1 MNRPLATPFLR
12 TLRSAAAMLA
22 CVFAWADGAAAQPRP
37 PGVLAPGEA
46 AVAGFSGVI
55 RPTLVPPGVDPADA
69 TVIDLF
75 GPSLRVIDLADL
87 GGRPAAQLVPAPKP
101 FTFTAR
107 QIGQVFAVALDNAV
121 PPNIYAAATSAY
133 GLPLIAPGAG
143 GAPARARHGGPSAG
157 FMPGLWGAAAP
168 GGGPGS
174 IWRIDGVTG
183 AVALFA
189 TVTHEGRA
197 NGGAALGGLAFDGE
211 TNTLYV
217 ADRETGFILRYGLDG
232 TLLWRF
238 DHGTEGRA
246 AAGLAPVPYD
256 PAGRSEI
263 AGPAFDSTQPATWGY
278 AAPER
283 RVFGLGIRHGRL
295 YYAVAAGREV
305 WSIALDGSALS
316 PTLELSVPPGDGP
329 SEISK
334 ITFDDQG
341 RMILAER
348 PAPTGAYDFQA
359 LAAPGTG
366 RVLRYALFERYPGVA
381 RAWQPE
387 PDAYA
392 VGFPGALTNGNG
404 GAAIGFDHDRAGAL
418 DRWSCGGFLW
428 TTGERLRASADPAL
442 AARLSASGPA
452 NVDGL
457 QGNDVWRV
465 RPLNAPPL
473 RSAFIDYDDRFDAP
487 GASGW
492 MGDMAIWRVC
502 GPALRGGWMLPGWML
517 AWWGGI
523 PAALPPPPDLSCPPD
538 QVKPGVQCCPKGTA
552 PGPNGQCAPFCPNG
566 AMDPKSQQ
574 LCGLGFDAATYDA
587 GDLAKLT
594 CIGGK
599 APKPGKGLLGC
610 VEASPVLSAPVCP
623 AGFAKQAV
631 PGVGM
636 ICQPA
641 PGQGQCPP
649 GQQLSPIDQQCH
661 ALCADGTAWPA
672 SQCCAPGAVV
682 SGTGQCCPAGAQF
695 DPQTGL
701 CTTDVTFN
709 PCPPGAKAQAAS
721 GQCAPGAGCPK
732 GSLADPKTGLCK
744 TTTTFCLPGYTPDPA
759 SGACNKTPPKIACA
773 AGQLAK
779 DGACCP
785 AGWSPNAAAGGC
797 CPPGQPADAGG
808 QCKLAACPPPGKK
821 IGGKCC
827 APGDLQPGGSC
838 AASLCAGGK
847 VPVGSG
853 PACCDPAKVYADA
866 KGTAACCAGKVV
878 NGVCG
883 PLGGDVAQPQCGSS
897 DPNCCP
903 AGYAAAGGACCLSSQ
918 LTATGQCCPAG
929 QAPSGPSNT
938 TCGPAKTPGM
948 PPGGGPP
955 GGGGTPGGSYCC
967 AGGLVPAVGGIC
979 CAPGQVT
986 SVGQCCPAGQQ
997 PDPKNRRNC
1006 VPAQSCGLRKT
1017 LVDGACCEDSRVY
1030 KDGTGTPRCCAQLVD
1045 QQSQRCPAEPIFNRQ
1060 QVCAKGWVPLGDGAC
1075 CPAGRVMRDGRC
1087 RGTTQPPVIVPQ
1099 IPFPPLSVPP
1109 VYRVP
1114 PAYVPP
1120 RNRVPPPPVE
1130 VQPRR
1135 PPPARAPTEQ
1145 AVPDPGR
1152 QRRPPDRAPPAVR
1165 PQTQRPAAE
1174 RPANRQILSRPPREV
1189 PAASGRTQKPGDPQ
1203 AGPPSKPQQKP
1214 KPGPA
1219 PDGRPPRP

>member
-1 MNRPLATPFLR
+1 MKRPSLLLCLKALRGGAALLAALL
-12 TLRSAAAMLA
+12 TLA
-22 CVFAWADGAAAQPRP
+22 GPAAAQPLP

-46 AVAGFSGVI
+46 AVAGFSGVF
-55 RPTLVPPGVDPADA
+55 RPTLVPPGADPADT

-75 GPSLRVIDLADL
+75 GPSLRVVDLADL
-87 GGRPAAQLVPAPKP
+87 GGRPAGQFVPAPKP

-133 GLPLIAPGAG
+133 GLPLIAPGSN
-143 GAPARARHGGPSAG
+143 GAPARARQGGPSAG

-183 AVALFA
+183 AVTLFA
-189 TVTHEGRA
+189 TVGQAGRA

-211 TNTLYV
+211 TDTLYV

-232 TLLWRF
+232 ALLGGY

-246 AAGLAPVPYD
+246 AAGLAPVAYD
-256 PAGRSEI
+256 PAGRSDI
-263 AGPAFDSTQPATWGY
+263 ASPAFDSTQPSTWGY

-283 RVFGLGIRHGRL
+283 RVFGLGIRQGRL
-295 YYAVAAGREV
+295 YYAVAAGLEV
-305 WSIALDGSALS
+305 WSIALSGPDRS
-316 PTLELSVPPGDGP
+316 PTRELSVPPGDAP

-359 LAAPGTG
+359 LAFPGTG
-366 RVLRYALFERYPGVA
+366 RVLRYALYARYPGLA

-387 PDAYA
+387 PDSYA

-404 GAAIGFDHDRAGAL
+404 GAAIGYDHDRTGLL

-428 TTGERLRASADPAL
+428 TTGERLRAASDPAV
-442 AARLSASGPA
+442 AARLAATGPLE
-452 NVDGL
+452 VDGL

-473 RSAFIDYDDRFDAP
+473 RSAFIDFDDRFDAP
-487 GASGW
+487 PRAGW

-523 PAALPPPPDLSCPPD
+523 PVPLPPQPDLSCPPD
-538 QVKPGVQCCPKGTA
+538 QQKPGIQCCPKGTA
-552 PGPNGQCAPFCPNG
+552 PGPNGQCSPFCPNG

-574 LCGLGFDAATYDA
+574 LCGLGFDAATYEA
-587 GDLAKLT
+587 GNPAKLA

-599 APKPGKGLLGC
+599 APKPGKGILGC

-631 PGVGM
+631 PGVGT
-636 ICQPA
+636 ICQPT

-661 ALCADGTAWPA
+661 ALCADGTAWP
-672 SQCCAPGAVV
+672 STQCCAPGSLVT
-682 SGTGQCCPAGAQF
+682 GTGQCCPAGALF
-695 DPQTGL
+695 DPKTGQ
-701 CTTDVTFN
+701 CTTEITFN
-709 PCPPGAKAQAAS
+709 PCPPGAKAQGAS

-732 GSLADPKTGLCK
+732 GAVADPKTGLCK
-744 TTTTFCLPGYTPDPA
+744 KVTTACLPGLKPDPA
-759 SGACNKTPPKIACA
+759 TGVCSKVPPKTACPP
-773 AGQLAK
+773 GQLGK
-779 DGACCP
+779 DGACCA
-785 AGWSPNAAAGGC
+785 AGWSPNAAGGC
-797 CPPGQPADAGG
+797 CPPGQSAEAGG
-808 QCKLAACPPPGKK
+808 QCKLAACPPPGKMM
-821 IGGKCC
+821 GGKCC
-827 APGDLQPGGSC
+827 APGDLKPGGSC
-838 AASLCAGGK
+838 AASLCTGGK

-866 KGTAACCAGKVV
+866 KGATACCAGKVV

-883 PLGGDVAQPQCGSS
+883 PLGGDTAQPQCGSS

-903 AGYAAAGGACCLSSQ
+903 AGYTAAGGACCLASQ

-929 QAPSGPSNT
+929 QAPSGPGNAQ
-938 TCGPAKTPGM
+938 CGPAKTPGT
-948 PPGGGPP
+948 PPGGTPP
-955 GGGGTPGGSYCC
+955 GGGTPGGSYCC
-967 AGGLVPAVGGIC
+967 APGQVPVAGGIC
-979 CAPGQVT
+979 CAAGQVT

-997 PDPKNRRNC
+997 PDPRNRMSC

-1017 LVDGACCEDSRVY
+1017 MVDGACCEDSHVY
-1030 KDGTGTPRCCAQLVD
+1030 KDGAGAPRCCAQLVD

-1060 QVCAKGWVPLGDGAC
+1060 QTCPQGFAPLGDGAC
-1075 CPAGRVMRDGRC
+1075 CPAGRVTRDGRC
-1087 RGTTQPPVIVPQ
+1087 RGATRPPVIVPPLQ
-1099 IPFPPLSVPP
+1099 GLPPYVPPL
-1109 VYRVP
+1109 YVP
-1114 PAYVPP
+1114 PANRPPPLYVPP
-1120 RNRVPPPPVE
+1120 PGRVPPPPAQV
-1130 VQPRR
+1130 PPGRR
-1135 PPPARAPTEQ
+1135 PPTGRTNTEQ

-1152 QRRPPDRAPPAVR
+1152 QRRPPQERGPATVR

-1174 RPANRQILSRPPREV
+1174 RQNVVRPQRGAPTPPRPQKPVTQQGNPQVKPKPKPTTPPDARPPR
-1189 PAASGRTQKPGDPQ
+1189 Q
-1203 AGPPSKPQQKP
+1203 
-1214 KPGPA
+1214 
-1219 PDGRPPRP
+1219 